1 MRCVYIEHTTL
12 SILRSIPARK
22 PRARTAG
29 RAAVTNPGGA
39 PTSTLVGTPLKAAA
53 SRAADTA
60 ASLGASATAA
70 SPPPSRPPRRDLTAQ
85 AYEQLR
91 NDVLDGRIR
100 PEEALFEVHLAE
112 RLGMSRT
119 PVREALKL
127 LVQQG
132 YLEELPSRGYALPRR
147 SLDDLREFFELR
159 EVLEAAA
166 TRYAALRATPAEL
179 QTLAQLC
186 EAYAMEPQ
194 LARWNRLGGEFH
206 DLIIAAG
213 HNGRLRSALEALN
226 AQIQMSRRPV
236 VQATPAWRRT
246 AIADHRAILAALQAR
261 DAEAAHRAAAE
272 HVRHSFA
279 ATVQSFQPSHFD
291 PPADA

>member
-12 SILRSIPARK
+12 PTARNSPARL
-22 PRARTAG
+22 PRSDTTPERHARPA
-29 RAAVTNPGGA
+29 
-39 PTSTLVGTPLKAAA
+39 
-53 SRAADTA
+53 
-60 ASLGASATAA
+60 
-70 SPPPSRPPRRDLTAQ
+70 RRDLTGQ

-91 NDVLDGRIR
+91 NDVLDGRIH
-100 PEEALFEVHLAE
+100 PDEALFEVHLAE
-112 RLGMSRT
+112 RLGVSRT

-159 EVLEAAA
+159 EILEAAA
-166 TRYAALRATPAEL
+166 TRYAAMRATPQEL
-179 QTLAQLC
+179 QTLERLC
-186 EAYAMEPQ
+186 DAYAVEPQ

-206 DLIIAAG
+206 DLIIAAS

-236 VQATPAWRRT
+236 VQATPQWRRT

-261 DAEAAHRAAAE
+261 NAERAQQAAAE
-272 HVRHSFA
+272 HVRNSFA
-279 ATVQSFQPSHFD
+279 ATVQSFQPRQFD
-291 PPADA
+291 LPNDA